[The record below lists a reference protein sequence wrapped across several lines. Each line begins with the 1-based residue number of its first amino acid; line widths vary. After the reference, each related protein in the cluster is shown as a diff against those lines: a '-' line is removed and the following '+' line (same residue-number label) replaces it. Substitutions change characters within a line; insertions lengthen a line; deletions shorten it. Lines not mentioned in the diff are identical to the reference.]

1 MQSALRECI
10 TTLQSVFVQRHTIIS
25 TKKAQ
30 DEVEKQQVTTAAS
43 SMAPATPT
51 GEYQVSS
58 ALDQAF
64 AGTHMQIFTAISHL
78 QRRMLLIQSG
88 ISSGGLGGDLMFG
101 GNCGSGNC
109 HVTETPQNASNSKQG
124 TSVQSLGQQYAGA
137 DAKPEIV
144 SPAEHPGLTGFKGAD
159 ADAGNDE
166 SIESM
171 FVDGPPKLFG
181 YQAA

>member
-1 MQSALRECI
+1 MQNALRECI

-25 TKKAQ
+25 TKKTQ
-30 DEVEKQQVTTAAS
+30 DEVCKQQVTTAAT
-43 SMAPATPT
+43 SMVPPTPT
-51 GEYQVSS
+51 GEYQMSS
-58 ALDQAF
+58 ALDQSF

-88 ISSGGLGGDLMFG
+88 ISSVGLGGDLMFG
-101 GNCGSGNC
+101 GYCSSGNC
-109 HVTETPQNASNSKQG
+109 HVTETPASNSKQG
-124 TSVQSLGQQYAGA
+124 TTMQPLAQQIDGA
-137 DAKPEIV
+137 DPKPEIV
-144 SPAEHPGLTGFKGAD
+144 SPAEHQGLTGLKGAE

-181 YQAA
+181 YQAV